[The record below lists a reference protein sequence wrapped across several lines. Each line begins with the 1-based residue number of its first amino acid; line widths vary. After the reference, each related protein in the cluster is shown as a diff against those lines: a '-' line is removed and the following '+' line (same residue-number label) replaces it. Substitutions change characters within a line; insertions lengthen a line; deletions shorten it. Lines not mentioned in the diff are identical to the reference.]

1 MMVARMPRDPQDERV
16 RLLAVELAGLQEEL
30 EDLQEIEASGVISA
44 PMRRGRL
51 RGIVNRLRS
60 ARSRLTATIEEDRA

>member
-1 MMVARMPRDPQDERV
+1 MAPRMPRGPQDERV

-30 EDLQEIEASGVISA
+30 EDFQEHEASGTTSGAIRLGRIRSIVA
-44 PMRRGRL
+44 RL
-51 RGIVNRLRS
+51 RA